1 MIRLLLIDDHTAF
14 RGALAFML
22 AREDDIEI
30 VGDAGTLADARA
42 VLAHSPVDVALVD
55 LDLNGEDGTTLV
67 KEMHAHYPDA
77 AAIVLTANQRPE
89 NRALAVAAGAVG
101 VLLKT
106 TSIPDVLTAVRMAA
120 AGESLMGASEIVDL
134 FRSAAAHQ
142 AKTAEG
148 EQALQSLTAREAD
161 VLHALAAGLD
171 NQAIADQLFISHE
184 TVRSHIVRILRKLG
198 VESRL
203 QAALFALRHGFVNP
217 EDLR

>member
-22 AREDDIEI
+22 GREDDIEI
-30 VGDAGTLADARA
+30 VGDVGTLADARA
-42 VLAHSPVDVALVD
+42 VLAQGPVDVALVD
-55 LDLNGEDGTTLV
+55 LDLNGEAGITLV
-67 KEMHAHYPDA
+67 KEMHAHYPDS

-89 NRALAVAAGAVG
+89 TRALAVAAGAVG

-120 AGESLMGASEIVDL
+120 AGEALMGASEIVDL

-161 VLHALAAGLD
+161 VLRALAAGLD

-198 VESRL
+198 VDSRL
-203 QAALFALRHGFVNP
+203 QAALFALRHGFVKP
-217 EDLR
+217 EDLH